1 MDVES
6 EYDETPVRDPSG
18 GARGHELPQDS
29 EQRRAQQRRA
39 IAKISREELEDKY
52 LRLHDENLV
61 LKRHARKQ
69 EEKIKKMATK
79 LLRLISDRKKQDQEG
94 GGAQRPARKGRD
106 IETEEMLEDLQSKVR
121 ELTKQNDLLKNKLMV
136 TKQQLATQG
145 TRPTPYPHVQSR
157 INTGIPKPPPPD
169 NARKGLRVQGLDRT
183 KSATPRAFRTDV
195 LPRYGHSLLEEARE
209 ENHRLEEMIQDLQD
223 HISSLEQDREI
234 LQEQVRIKE
243 LEHDETL
250 LRLKEQMSA
259 GQRHTA
265 KTNIHENV
273 EMIRLQRE
281 VKEKSTKL
289 EALKSQFANLEE
301 NLKTVKKSH
310 DAVLSEL
317 EQLNKVYQKEQ
328 SKVLALQSEV
338 KESSTSQRT
347 ILELQE
353 RIGSVENEKI
363 ILQEANEKLLN
374 SAFDA
379 ERERQYRA
387 NEKQLKL
394 QIAQL
399 EATLK
404 GDLNDKNTLLDKLNE
419 ERELYEKLS
428 KENQQQQINYYQ
440 VRSQLDELQE
450 KMKFFTRESAVDFQE
465 LEEALIIVK
474 RRKEKG
480 SQNLEFLEKVDEE
493 MNNDLKAQV
502 VSLQAEH
509 AETVS
514 ELEKTRNMLILQHK
528 INQDYQIEVEGAT
541 TRLEEYKQ
549 EYETKLEEYAQLL
562 DIRAAR
568 IKKLERQLRDVA
580 YGTKQYKVTD
590 IADDE
595 DYEEI
600 DETVKL
606 ERGQNLLELHITKV
620 VYSRDGLKALG
631 DENPST
637 FVTYAFFE
645 FELQSTPIL
654 KGDRPEFDFTS
665 QYKVTVDDFF
675 LQHLMKGSTTLE
687 VHQAIGTEYRTIAA
701 CQLRFR
707 DLLDKPHG
715 RLHGTEQLLG
725 LERAGVNFGTIE
737 FWVRLRVPMD
747 QALRLFRERVKAMG
761 YIMSNTKAAN
771 QALATLDQ
779 PGAVGGEDARGQQ
792 RDNLNELTVKVVRC
806 SGLKPRR
813 EGVQPSPY
821 AVYRFFDFND
831 HDTTIVTNSNTPEFN
846 DSYVYPVV
854 MTAELDQYL
863 KNDTLDVY
871 IFDDTDPEDM
881 AYIGVAKIPLISL
894 AHDKAIRGT
903 FELKQ
908 SDGKVYGTID
918 MVLKWHSTYFAPK
931 MTSGKPKAS
940 KPPIAPTTPSKPE
953 PVVAHRPPIK
963 PVSAQAAPE
972 ATPSRQPQL
981 LAASTPAMP
990 RPRSGSQPTEAD
1002 AGERRGEKSRPL
1014 PRPRTTSQPLEPMPR
1029 KSSAESTKNPVIA
1042 VTPPPQENPANP
1054 ILGVTQTLEV
1064 DGQAAGPSAQE
1075 SPFDSEEDAVLD
1087 DVERELEGLSKRQ
1100 EQVDNS
1106 AEDVND
1112 LVAQEM
1118 REEFGQEEEK
1128 IGKTEQFDDT
1138 MFGDTSAPGAG
1149 DDDYDED
1156 SIAEEMDIPEP
1167 IEEEE
1172 ESEEEEREEVG
1183 AGDAGQEMMEG
1194 ELEDGGVS
1202 SDSEALVVMSPAMNR
1217 PVSAAASEN
1226 TVSVTI
1232 FHLSLE
1238 PDTAVIDDANIQR
1251 LYVEYRFLGLSGE
1264 ETETPFSLPKPK
1276 AYHNLVYNFKKVF
1289 HVDAENNKLQRD
1301 YLVSMLH
1308 PDDVTQGKIRFT
1320 LVSEPL
1326 EESQDLECEDVGYA
1340 YSTTNAVDALSAGN
1354 PVDALSIVNPIGAQ
1368 STTNAVDALS
1378 AVNPIGALSAA
1389 NPIVSIDTPVSSG
1402 DTHTQPTVLP
1412 VSAESFDNSFGTESS
1427 VNSIDA
1433 ETTFNP
1439 EDAEST
1445 VKPVDTESTVKPVD
1459 TESTVKQVRV
1469 DTESTVKQVD
1479 ADPTLNTHD
1488 MPTESAVKQV
1498 DSQSTVKSLNADSTV
1513 NPVDAQSAVEP
1524 LNADSTVNPVDAQSA
1539 VEPLN
1544 ADSTVNPVDAQSTV
1558 SQVDADSTIKPLD
1571 ADFTVK
1577 AADTESTVKDVDTES
1592 TVNTF
1597 DTESTGKPFDIISNG
1612 LPVDTSMNTV
1622 SVKPTVNSIDTKSIV
1637 TSDDIESTFKPVSTK
1652 FTTNPV
1658 DAMSRPTPNAVNS
1671 GAQPSVKSVNADF
1684 TTNSE
1689 SVGSIDP
1696 VVTGIARSS
1705 FGAVGVSKFN
1715 TSPMFCAKID
1725 ADNRLHLHA

>member
-1 MDVES
+1 MDADSV
-6 EYDETPVRDPSG
+6 YDETPVRDPGG

-39 IAKISREELEDKY
+39 VAKISREELEDKY

-79 LLRLISDRKKQDQEG
+79 LLRLVSDRKKQDQEE
-94 GGAQRPARKGRD
+94 GGAKRPARKGRD
-106 IETEEMLEDLQSKVR
+106 VETEEMLEDLQGKVR
-121 ELTKQNDLLKNKLMV
+121 ELHKQNDLLKNKLMV

-145 TRPTPYPHVQSR
+145 TRSTPYPHVQSR
-157 INTGIPKPPPPD
+157 INTGLPKPPPPD
-169 NARKGLRVQGLDRT
+169 NVRKGLRVQGHDRT

-223 HISSLEQDREI
+223 HIASLEQDREI

-259 GQRHTA
+259 GQR
-265 KTNIHENV
+265 TNIHENV

-301 NLKTVKKSH
+301 NLRTVKKSH
-310 DAVLSEL
+310 DTVLAEM
-317 EQLNKVYQKEQ
+317 EQLNKRYQKEQ
-328 SKVLALQSEV
+328 SKVLGLQSEL
-338 KESSTSQRT
+338 KESSTSHRT
-347 ILELQE
+347 IMELQE
-353 RIGSVENEKI
+353 RIGNVENEKI

-419 ERELYEKLS
+419 EREQYEKLS
-428 KENQQQQINYYQ
+428 KENQQLQISYYQ
-440 VRSQLDELQE
+440 VRQQLDELQE

-474 RRKEKG
+474 KRKEKG
-480 SQNLEFLEKVDEE
+480 SQDLEFLEKVDEE
-493 MNNDLKAQV
+493 MNKDLKAQV

-528 INQDYQIEVEGAT
+528 INRDYQIEVEGAT
-541 TRLEEYKQ
+541 TRLEDYKQ

-590 IADDE
+590 IADDD

-600 DETVKL
+600 DETIKL
-606 ERGQNLLELHITKV
+606 ERGQNLLELHVTRL
-620 VYSRDGLKALG
+620 VYSREGLKALG

-654 KGDRPEFDFTS
+654 KGDRPQFDFTS

-707 DLLDKPHG
+707 DLLDKPQG

-761 YIMSNTKAAN
+761 YIMSNTRTAN
-771 QALATLDQ
+771 QAIATLDQ
-779 PGAVGGEDARGQQ
+779 TEGREDTRGQQ

-806 SGLKPRR
+806 AGLKPRR
-813 EGVQPSPY
+813 EGVQPNPY

-831 HDTTIVTNSNTPEFN
+831 HDTTIVTSSNSPEFN
-846 DSYVYPVV
+846 DANVYPVV

-863 KNDTLDVY
+863 KNDTLGVY
-871 IFDDTDPEDM
+871 VFDDTDPEDM

-908 SDGKVYGTID
+908 SDGKVNGTVD

-931 MTSGKPKAS
+931 LTSGKPKPT
-940 KPPIAPTTPSKPE
+940 KPPTTPSKQAPII
-953 PVVAHRPPIK
+953 AHRPPIK
-963 PVSAQAAPE
+963 PVSAQAAP
-972 ATPSRQPQL
+972 AVTPSKQPKP
-981 LAASTPAMP
+981 LAASTPSVP
-990 RPRSGSQPTEAD
+990 RPRSGTQPAD
-1002 AGERRGEKSRPL
+1002 AAASEKVVERTRPL
-1014 PRPRTTSQPLEPMPR
+1014 PRPRTSSQPLEPTPR
-1029 KSSAESTKNPVIA
+1029 KTASESLKNPVID
-1042 VTPPPQENPANP
+1042 VTPPPHEDQTNP
-1054 ILGVTQTLEV
+1054 LSVTQTLEGDRPAPAPASV
-1064 DGQAAGPSAQE
+1064 QE

-1087 DVERELEGLSKRQ
+1087 DVERELEGLSRGQ
-1100 EQVDNS
+1100 EQVEDS

-1118 REEFGQEEEK
+1118 RDEFGQDEEK
-1128 IGKTEQFDDT
+1128 IGKTEQFEDT
-1138 MFGDTSAPGAG
+1138 MFGDTSAPGTG

-1156 SIAEEMDIPEP
+1156 SIAEEVDIPEP
-1167 IEEEE
+1167 IEEEDE
-1172 ESEEEEREEVG
+1172 EDGEGEGEGEGEEDEEAELDEEEEEVG

-1194 ELEDGGVS
+1194 EVDDDEGMS

-1217 PVSAAASEN
+1217 PMSVAAGDN

-1238 PDTAVIDDANIQR
+1238 PDTPVITDDNVQR
-1251 LYVEYRFLGLSGE
+1251 LYVEYHFLGLSGE

-1276 AYHNLVYNFKKVF
+1276 AYHNLVYNFKKMF

-1308 PDDVTQGKIRFT
+1308 PDDATQGKIRFT
-1320 LVSEPL
+1320 VVSEPL

-1340 YSTTNAVDALSAGN
+1340 YVDVRDMLREDEDMIEQDIDIHYAKEESILIGTMNVSVECVAALR
-1354 PVDALSIVNPIGAQ
+1354 
-1368 STTNAVDALS
+1368 
-1378 AVNPIGALSAA
+1378 AA
-1389 NPIVSIDTPVSSG
+1389 
-1402 DTHTQPTVLP
+1402 
-1412 VSAESFDNSFGTESS
+1412 SAEVDYSNA
-1427 VNSIDA
+1427 NA
-1433 ETTFNP
+1433 E
-1439 EDAEST
+1439 
-1445 VKPVDTESTVKPVD
+1445 
-1459 TESTVKQVRV
+1459 
-1469 DTESTVKQVD
+1469 
-1479 ADPTLNTHD
+1479 
-1488 MPTESAVKQV
+1488 
-1498 DSQSTVKSLNADSTV
+1498 
-1513 NPVDAQSAVEP
+1513 
-1524 LNADSTVNPVDAQSA
+1524 
-1539 VEPLN
+1539 
-1544 ADSTVNPVDAQSTV
+1544 
-1558 SQVDADSTIKPLD
+1558 
-1571 ADFTVK
+1571 
-1577 AADTESTVKDVDTES
+1577 
-1592 TVNTF
+1592 
-1597 DTESTGKPFDIISNG
+1597 
-1612 LPVDTSMNTV
+1612 
-1622 SVKPTVNSIDTKSIV
+1622 
-1637 TSDDIESTFKPVSTK
+1637 
-1652 FTTNPV
+1652 
-1658 DAMSRPTPNAVNS
+1658 
-1671 GAQPSVKSVNADF
+1671 
-1684 TTNSE
+1684 
-1689 SVGSIDP
+1689 
-1696 VVTGIARSS
+1696 
-1705 FGAVGVSKFN
+1705 
-1715 TSPMFCAKID
+1715 
-1725 ADNRLHLHA
+1725 